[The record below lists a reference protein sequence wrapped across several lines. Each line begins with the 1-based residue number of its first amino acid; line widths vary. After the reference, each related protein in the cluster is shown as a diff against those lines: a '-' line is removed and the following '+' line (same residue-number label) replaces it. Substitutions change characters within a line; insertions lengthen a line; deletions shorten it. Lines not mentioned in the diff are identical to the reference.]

1 MGCDVDLLLVDGGA
15 PIYGQYLRSSGCSAV
30 AIGRLR
36 SSPLDHPFRLACF
49 CVSMFLRAALRSV
62 GLRACMS
69 VCGAAQC
76 TSRGDNY
83 ATFAFVPV
91 IYSG

>member
-1 MGCDVDLLLVDGGA
+1 MKIDNVA
-15 PIYGQYLRSSGCSAV
+15 NSGCSAV

-36 SSPLDHPFRLACF
+36 SSALDHPFSLVCY
-49 CVSMFLRAALRSV
+49 CVPVFLRATFRSV

-76 TSRGDNY
+76 TSRGESQ
-83 ATFAFVPV
+83 ATCLRPGDILLLPHRLHAEPAQFCA
-91 IYSG
+91 